1 MATLVSFIFLG
12 PYLSEFSEF
21 QESLTYLRLSGGGAD
36 EARATSD
43 DGVVFQC
50 IRVCTE
56 YACKLFSKLTGG
68 SLPYLTLLAERLA
81 FRTATQRRKNE
92 SLVLGWEVAEEDE
105 DGEHQSAGRQS

>member
-1 MATLVSFIFLG
+1 MRYG
-12 PYLSEFSEF
+12 PPRMMVLFF
-21 QESLTYLRLSGGGAD
+21 TH
-36 EARATSD
+36 
-43 DGVVFQC
+43 
-50 IRVCTE
+50 TE

-81 FRTATQRRKNE
+81 FRTATQRRKKE